1 MSDEIIIT
9 KSRSYSF
16 SPSSKVKINT
26 EKKIWKS
33 EPEMRYESLTQGIF
47 KVFAIN
53 LEFLRSPSYF

>member
-26 EKKIWKS
+26 EKIWKS
-33 EPEMRYESLTQGIF
+33 EPEMGYESLTQGIF
-47 KVFAIN
+47 KVIAIN

>member
-16 SPSSKVKINT
+16 SPSKVKINT
-26 EKKIWKS
+26 EKNWKS
-33 EPEMRYESLTQGIF
+33 EPEMGYESLTQGIF
-47 KVFAIN
+47 KVITIN

>member
-16 SPSSKVKINT
+16 SPSKVKINT
-26 EKKIWKS
+26 EKSWKS
-33 EPEMRYESLTQGIF
+33 EPEMGYESLTQGIF
-47 KVFAIN
+47 KVITIN